1 MFAVL
6 LRNPGYRLL
15 WASQS
20 ISLTGDWLNRMALL
34 ALITRYSGPDAALGV
49 GALYGVEMAV
59 RLSPTVVFGG
69 LAGALADRW
78 SRKKIMI
85 GTDLARAITVLGYL
99 LVNSTA
105 MLPLLYALLV
115 VQMGLS
121 IFFQSARSAAL
132 PSTVRTLDLAAAY
145 ELSAATWSVVLTVGV
160 LLGGLLVDVVG
171 ISAVFWLDALTYL
184 VSASILWRLKLGKN
198 RVAVEAFRWREVL
211 LLQDLARGI
220 KHARERGVGW
230 AVAAKTFWG
239 PAGAFLVLLPLL
251 AARHAEPG
259 DVEEIAWLTSLYFAA
274 RGVGTGLGPVL
285 VRKIW
290 GTGEQVHRHQ
300 ISGGFALAAVAYSAL
315 AFVPDLK
322 ASLLLVTLAHM
333 GGSSIWVGSTVLWQS
348 KVDEAYRGRIFSA
361 EFAGMTASFGLA
373 GLLGGFI
380 YDWHQDLQ
388 AVLLGTC
395 LAVALC
401 GAIWTYRGRRLRMA
415 N

>member
-6 LRNPGYRLL
+6 HRNPGYRRL
-15 WASQS
+15 WASQA

-34 ALITRYSGPDAALGV
+34 ALITRYSGPEAVLGV

-85 GTDLARAITVLGYL
+85 GTDLARALTVMGYL
-99 LVNSTA
+99 LVDSA
-105 MLPLLYALLV
+105 PMLPLLYGLLV
-115 VQMGLS
+115 VQMAMS

-160 LLGGLLVDVVG
+160 LLGGLLVDKLG
-171 ISAVFWLDALTYL
+171 IAAVFWLDALTYL
-184 VSASILWRLKLGKN
+184 VSAGILWRLKLGKN
-198 RVAVEAFRWREVL
+198 RIAPEPFRWREVL
-211 LLQDLARGI
+211 LLQDLGRGI
-220 KHARERGVGW
+220 GHARERGVGW
-230 AVAAKTFWG
+230 VVAAKTFWG
-239 PAGAFLVLLPLL
+239 PAGGFLVLLPLL
-251 AARHAEPG
+251 AARHVADG
-259 DVEEIAWLTSLYFAA
+259 DVEQIAWLTSLYFAA
-274 RGVGTGLGPVL
+274 RGVGTGLGPIL

-290 GTGEQVHRHQ
+290 GSSELVHRRQ
-300 ISGGFALAAVAYSAL
+300 ISGGFAVAAMAYSAL

-348 KVDEAYRGRIFSA
+348 KVDEAFRGRIFSA

-373 GLLGGFI
+373 GVVGGFA
-380 YDWHQDLQ
+380 YDLHQDLQ

-395 LAVALC
+395 LAVAIC
-401 GAIWTYRGRRLRMA
+401 GAIWTYRGRRLPIE